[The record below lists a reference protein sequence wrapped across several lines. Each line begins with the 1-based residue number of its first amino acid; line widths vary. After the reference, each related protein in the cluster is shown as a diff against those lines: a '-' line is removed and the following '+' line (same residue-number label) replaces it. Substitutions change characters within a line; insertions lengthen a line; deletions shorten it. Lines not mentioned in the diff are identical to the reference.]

1 MRETISDSKLGI
13 LSLTFFPYL
22 GKTKMTINIKIRN
35 NPLWYPCSLCKYS
48 SHLKNSGS
56 LYVYVYTIFMLSFKL
71 DAGSRILYDM
81 RNGMHLALVIL
92 EETNLDICNII

>member
-1 MRETISDSKLGI
+1 M
-13 LSLTFFPYL
+13 
-22 GKTKMTINIKIRN
+22 
-35 NPLWYPCSLCKYS
+35 
-48 SHLKNSGS
+48 
-56 LYVYVYTIFMLSFKL
+56 YVYTIFMLSFKL